1 MKFHAVPPPSPCAD
15 RRDREGSG
23 GAGAAAVSRWG
34 GRDYSSRRA
43 AEGRARPRGGRLR
56 ERSRSCASAAPAPP
70 PAAATGLRPPP
81 HRAPG
86 GARIPEAAA
95 AGGDAWTR
103 SAPPPPGRASPPA
116 APRGAGAAGS
126 GAESPPV
133 AARRYRPVPG
143 ALLAAGTPPPQPP
156 RAPRPLRPLPA
167 EDAPGRRPDA
177 RPRLP
182 PPGAAPGAGG
192 QARGPAASAGHH
204 DPPAGARRSRDGE
217 GGASPGAALGLRPA
231 ALGRLS
237 GRDAQLPLRPV
248 LVPRQPAEASGGRGS
263 RVAVGAAP
271 STPPGGREEPPSA
284 SSRRRK
290 VEPGPFPQSVRSCSP
305 RAGPV
310 LARGYRLPRG
320 SGGDCP
326 RSPPGAAMPSPS
338 DSSRSLTGRTSR
350 SLTHLRGQRTWLQ
363 ILLVLGFIQVILG
376 VLIVTFSL
384 VAATITPS
392 TKIRHSCPSW
402 AGFSLALSGLIGIIS
417 WKRPLTLVIT
427 FFTLLSV
434 LGVML
439 SLAGSILSC
448 QNAQLVKSL
457 EACEREKDSCV
468 CCQARLEPPPASCS
482 RQSEMLTMFPNPDC
496 RSIRMALKDLLFS
509 VCGLT
514 IFSTIVCTLSA
525 VVCCIQIFSL
535 DIVHVLVPQRSSS
548 VTLECTSP
556 PDTFLQ
562 SMMDFEEFVPP
573 VPPPPYYPPEY
584 TCSSETDAQ
593 SITYNGSMD
602 SPVPL
607 YPTDFPPSYET
618 VMGLRGDSQA
628 TLFDSQLTDGSHA
641 CTCDR
646 VPSIVLSGEVS
657 MDSGSLIM
665 SEIMDIPGDSSPSE
679 DSCLLELQGSMR
691 SVDYVLFR
699 SIQRSRADYCLS
711 VDCVQCS
718 HHARS
723 PTLGLQGPFEETPQP
738 RVRGERSYSCSTA
751 EPGHDGILVGG
762 AVTHSC
768 NRLEGLA
775 RCVGPCFPEVRLKE
789 KSSLQGR
796 GGGRSAGPSAGRLCH
811 PRRNSETSC
820 PSSPAPGLSQRPLVR
835 SHSDP
840 GVLAASRA
848 DFREEIYTKALED
861 TVSNSSADTGL
872 CSEACLLRRS
882 HCDSPPLLRASS
894 VGKNKLLPSKKVT
907 QQLSKTTTRSLGDLK
922 VCRGTRGLVARFLQ
936 RPKRSP
942 AAGVEVPGHSSQG
955 HKQVPW
961 SAWPG
966 AERPH
971 EGIHLQSCG
980 DLSSTSSLRRL
991 LSARRLERGRPRS
1004 LSGTCKESVL

>member
-1 MKFHAVPPPSPCAD
+1 M
-15 RRDREGSG
+15 R
-23 GAGAAAVSRWG
+23 
-34 GRDYSSRRA
+34 
-43 AEGRARPRGGRLR
+43 
-56 ERSRSCASAAPAPP
+56 
-70 PAAATGLRPPP
+70 
-81 HRAPG
+81 
-86 GARIPEAAA
+86 
-95 AGGDAWTR
+95 
-103 SAPPPPGRASPPA
+103 
-116 APRGAGAAGS
+116 
-126 GAESPPV
+126 
-133 AARRYRPVPG
+133 
-143 ALLAAGTPPPQPP
+143 
-156 RAPRPLRPLPA
+156 
-167 EDAPGRRPDA
+167 
-177 RPRLP
+177 
-182 PPGAAPGAGG
+182 
-192 QARGPAASAGHH
+192 
-204 DPPAGARRSRDGE
+204 
-217 GGASPGAALGLRPA
+217 
-231 ALGRLS
+231 
-237 GRDAQLPLRPV
+237 
-248 LVPRQPAEASGGRGS
+248 
-263 RVAVGAAP
+263 
-271 STPPGGREEPPSA
+271 REEPPSA
-284 SSRRRK
+284 SSGRRK
-290 VEPGPFPQSVRSCSP
+290 VEPGPFPQSVRSCFP

-310 LARGYRLPRG
+310 LAPCRRLPRG
-320 SGGDCP
+320 SGAGCR
-326 RSPPGAAMPSPS
+326 RSPPRAAMPSPS
-338 DSSRSLTGRTSR
+338 ESSRSLTGRTSR
-350 SLTHLRGQRTWLQ
+350 SLTHLRVQRTWLH
-363 ILLVLGFIQVILG
+363 ILLVLGFIQLILG

-392 TKIRHSCPSW
+392 AKIRRSCPSW
-402 AGFSLALSGLIGIIS
+402 AGFSLALSGLVGIVS

-434 LGVML
+434 LGIML

-457 EACEREKDSCV
+457 EACEREMDSCV
-468 CCQARLEPPPASCS
+468 CCQAHSEPLPASCS
-482 RQSEMLTMFPNPDC
+482 QQSEMLTMFPNPDC
-496 RSIRMALKDLLFS
+496 RSIRVALKDLLFS

-514 IFSTIVCTLSA
+514 VFSTIICTLSA

-535 DIVHVLVPQRSSS
+535 DIIHVLVPQRSSS

-628 TLFDSQLTDGSHA
+628 TLFDSQLMDVSHT

-751 EPGHDGILVGG
+751 EPSHDGVLVGG

-789 KSSLQGR
+789 KGSLQGR
-796 GGGRSAGPSAGRLCH
+796 GGGCPTGPGAGRLCH

-820 PSSPAPGLSQRPLVR
+820 PSSPAPGLNQRLLVR

-840 GVLAASRA
+840 GVLTASDA
-848 DFREEIYTKALED
+848 DFREVLYTKALED

-882 HCDSPPLLRASS
+882 HCDSPPLLRAGS
-894 VGKNKLLPSKKVT
+894 VGKSKLLPSKKVT

-942 AAGVEVPGHSSQG
+942 AAGVDVPGHSSQG
-955 HKQVPW
+955 HKQPFSLGPHRSCEWENRVCRNGFGFAPESRRPGGSRWDIPALAYGMLETLRSSGGPDGNEPVLNDSVPW

-991 LSARRLERGRPRS
+991 LSARRLERSRPRS
-1004 LSGTCKESVL
+1004 LSGACKESVL

>member
-1 MKFHAVPPPSPCAD
+1 
-15 RRDREGSG
+15 
-23 GAGAAAVSRWG
+23 
-34 GRDYSSRRA
+34 
-43 AEGRARPRGGRLR
+43 
-56 ERSRSCASAAPAPP
+56 
-70 PAAATGLRPPP
+70 
-81 HRAPG
+81 
-86 GARIPEAAA
+86 
-95 AGGDAWTR
+95 
-103 SAPPPPGRASPPA
+103 
-116 APRGAGAAGS
+116 
-126 GAESPPV
+126 
-133 AARRYRPVPG
+133 
-143 ALLAAGTPPPQPP
+143 
-156 RAPRPLRPLPA
+156 
-167 EDAPGRRPDA
+167 
-177 RPRLP
+177 
-182 PPGAAPGAGG
+182 
-192 QARGPAASAGHH
+192 
-204 DPPAGARRSRDGE
+204 
-217 GGASPGAALGLRPA
+217 
-231 ALGRLS
+231 
-237 GRDAQLPLRPV
+237 
-248 LVPRQPAEASGGRGS
+248 
-263 RVAVGAAP
+263 
-271 STPPGGREEPPSA
+271 
-284 SSRRRK
+284 
-290 VEPGPFPQSVRSCSP
+290 
-305 RAGPV
+305 
-310 LARGYRLPRG
+310 
-320 SGGDCP
+320 
-326 RSPPGAAMPSPS
+326 MPSPT
-338 DSSRSLTGRTSR
+338 DSSRSLTGRSSR
-350 SLTHLRGQRTWLQ
+350 SLTHLRLQRTWLQ
-363 ILLVLGFIQVILG
+363 VLLVLGLVQAILG

-384 VAATITPS
+384 VAAAITPS

-402 AGFSLALSGLIGIIS
+402 AGFSLALSGLVGIIS
-417 WKRPLTLVIT
+417 WKRPLTLVIA

-448 QNAQLVKSL
+448 QNAQLVKTL
-457 EACEREKDSCV
+457 EACERERDSCV
-468 CCQARLEPPPASCS
+468 CCQARSEPPPASCS
-482 RQSEMLTMFPNPDC
+482 QQSEMLTMFPNPNC
-496 RSIRMALKDLLFS
+496 RSIRVALKDLLFS

-723 PTLGLQGPFEETPQP
+723 PTLGLQGPFEEMPQP

-768 NRLEGLA
+768 NRLAGLA
-775 RCVGPCFPEVRLKE
+775 RCAGPCFPEVRLKD
-789 KSSLQGR
+789 KGSSLQGR
-796 GGGRSAGPSAGRLCH
+796 GGGRPTDPGAGR

-820 PSSPAPGLSQRPLVR
+820 PSSPAPGLAPRPLLR

-840 GVLAASRA
+840 GVPMAGHTA
-848 DFREEIYTKALED
+848 DFREVLYTKALED
-861 TVSNSSADTGL
+861 TVSDSSADTGL
-872 CSEACLLRRS
+872 CSEACLLHRS
-882 HCDSPPLLRASS
+882 HCDSPPLLRAGS
-894 VGKNKLLPSKKVT
+894 VGKNKLPPCKKVP

-922 VCRGTRGLVARFLQ
+922 GYRGTRGLVARFLQ

-942 AAGVEVPGHSSQG
+942 AAGMEVSGHSFHG
-955 HKQVPW
+955 HKQAPW

-991 LSARRLERGRPRS
+991 LSARRLERSRPRS
-1004 LSGTCKESVL
+1004 LSGACKESAL

>member
-1 MKFHAVPPPSPCAD
+1 
-15 RRDREGSG
+15 
-23 GAGAAAVSRWG
+23 
-34 GRDYSSRRA
+34 
-43 AEGRARPRGGRLR
+43 
-56 ERSRSCASAAPAPP
+56 
-70 PAAATGLRPPP
+70 
-81 HRAPG
+81 
-86 GARIPEAAA
+86 
-95 AGGDAWTR
+95 
-103 SAPPPPGRASPPA
+103 
-116 APRGAGAAGS
+116 
-126 GAESPPV
+126 
-133 AARRYRPVPG
+133 
-143 ALLAAGTPPPQPP
+143 
-156 RAPRPLRPLPA
+156 
-167 EDAPGRRPDA
+167 
-177 RPRLP
+177 
-182 PPGAAPGAGG
+182 
-192 QARGPAASAGHH
+192 
-204 DPPAGARRSRDGE
+204 
-217 GGASPGAALGLRPA
+217 
-231 ALGRLS
+231 
-237 GRDAQLPLRPV
+237 
-248 LVPRQPAEASGGRGS
+248 
-263 RVAVGAAP
+263 
-271 STPPGGREEPPSA
+271 
-284 SSRRRK
+284 
-290 VEPGPFPQSVRSCSP
+290 
-305 RAGPV
+305 
-310 LARGYRLPRG
+310 
-320 SGGDCP
+320 
-326 RSPPGAAMPSPS
+326 MPSPS
-338 DSSRSLTGRTSR
+338 ESSRSLTGRASR
-350 SLTHLRGQRTWLQ
+350 SLTHLRVQRTWLQ
-363 ILLVLGFIQVILG
+363 ILLVLGFIQMILG

-402 AGFSLALSGLIGIIS
+402 AGFSLALSGLVGIVS
-417 WKRPLTLVIT
+417 WKRPLTLVVT

-448 QNAQLVKSL
+448 QNAQLVTSL
-457 EACEREKDSCV
+457 GACERERDLCV
-468 CCQARLEPPPASCS
+468 CCQTRSEPPPASCS
-482 RQSEMLTMFPNPDC
+482 RHSEMLTMYPNPDC
-496 RSIRMALKDLLFS
+496 RSIRVALKDLLFS

-514 IFSTIVCTLSA
+514 VFSTIVCTLSA

-602 SPVPL
+602 SPMPL

-723 PTLGLQGPFEETPQP
+723 PTLGLQGPFEERPQP
-738 RVRGERSYSCSTA
+738 RVRGERSYSCSTE
-751 EPGHDGILVGG
+751 EPTHDGILVGG

-775 RCVGPCFPEVRLKE
+775 RCAGPCFPEVRLKE
-789 KSSLQGR
+789 KGSCQGR
-796 GGGRSAGPSAGRLCH
+796 GGSRSTGPGAGRLGH

-820 PSSPAPGLSQRPLVR
+820 PSSPGLSQRPLVR

-840 GVLAASRA
+840 GVLMGGRAA
-848 DFREEIYTKALED
+848 DFGEVLYTKALED

-872 CSEACLLRRS
+872 CSAACLLRHP
-882 HCDSPPLLRASS
+882 HCDSPLLLRAGSL
-894 VGKNKLLPSKKVT
+894 GKDKPLPSKKVT
-907 QQLSKTTTRSLGDLK
+907 QQLSQTTTRSLGDLK

-936 RPKRSP
+936 RPRRSRAP
-942 AAGVEVPGHSSQG
+942 SVELPGHSAQG
-955 HKQVPW
+955 HKQGQGCCPRRR
-961 SAWPG
+961 SPSPRGCRFPG
-966 AERPH
+966 APGRERSGPRKA
-971 EGIHLQSCG
+971 
-980 DLSSTSSLRRL
+980 STCR
-991 LSARRLERGRPRS
+991 AA
-1004 LSGTCKESVL
+1004 GT

>member
-1 MKFHAVPPPSPCAD
+1 
-15 RRDREGSG
+15 
-23 GAGAAAVSRWG
+23 
-34 GRDYSSRRA
+34 
-43 AEGRARPRGGRLR
+43 
-56 ERSRSCASAAPAPP
+56 
-70 PAAATGLRPPP
+70 
-81 HRAPG
+81 
-86 GARIPEAAA
+86 
-95 AGGDAWTR
+95 
-103 SAPPPPGRASPPA
+103 
-116 APRGAGAAGS
+116 
-126 GAESPPV
+126 
-133 AARRYRPVPG
+133 
-143 ALLAAGTPPPQPP
+143 
-156 RAPRPLRPLPA
+156 
-167 EDAPGRRPDA
+167 
-177 RPRLP
+177 
-182 PPGAAPGAGG
+182 
-192 QARGPAASAGHH
+192 
-204 DPPAGARRSRDGE
+204 
-217 GGASPGAALGLRPA
+217 
-231 ALGRLS
+231 
-237 GRDAQLPLRPV
+237 
-248 LVPRQPAEASGGRGS
+248 
-263 RVAVGAAP
+263 
-271 STPPGGREEPPSA
+271 
-284 SSRRRK
+284 
-290 VEPGPFPQSVRSCSP
+290 
-305 RAGPV
+305 
-310 LARGYRLPRG
+310 
-320 SGGDCP
+320 
-326 RSPPGAAMPSPS
+326 MPSPS
-338 DSSRSLTGRTSR
+338 ESSRSLTGRTSR
-350 SLTHLRGQRTWLQ
+350 SLTHLPVQRTWLQ
-363 ILLVLGFIQVILG
+363 ILLVLGFIQIVLG

-402 AGFSLALSGLIGIIS
+402 AGFSLALSGIVGIVS
-417 WKRPLTLVIT
+417 WKRPLTLVVS

-434 LGVML
+434 LGIML

-457 EACEREKDSCV
+457 EACEREGDLCV
-468 CCQARLEPPPASCS
+468 CCQARSELLSTCS
-482 RQSEMLTMFPNPDC
+482 PQSEMLTMFPNPDC
-496 RSIRMALKDLLFS
+496 PSIHVSLKDVLFS

-514 IFSTIVCTLSA
+514 VFSTIICTLSA

-535 DIVHVLVPQRSSS
+535 DMVHVLVPQRSSS
-548 VTLECTSP
+548 MTLECTSP
-556 PDTFLQ
+556 PETFLQ

-618 VMGLRGDSQA
+618 VMGLHGDSQA
-628 TLFDSQLTDGSHA
+628 TLFDSQLTDGLHA

-679 DSCLLELQGSMR
+679 DSCLLELQGSVR
-691 SVDYVLFR
+691 SMDYVLFR

-789 KSSLQGR
+789 KGSLQGR
-796 GGGRSAGPSAGRLCH
+796 SGGCPTRPSAGRFGH

-820 PSSPAPGLSQRPLVR
+820 PSSPAPGLSQRRLTR

-840 GVLAASRA
+840 GVL
-848 DFREEIYTKALED
+848 
-861 TVSNSSADTGL
+861 SAGDAGL
-872 CSEACLLRRS
+872 CSEACLLRHS
-882 HCDSPPLLRASS
+882 HCDPPPLLRASS
-894 VGKNKLLPSKKVT
+894 AGKNKPLPSKKVM

-922 VCRGTRGLVARFLQ
+922 VCRGTRGLMARFLQ

-942 AAGVEVPGHSSQG
+942 ATSMEVPGHSFQG
-955 HKQVPW
+955 HKQVHW
-961 SAWPG
+961 SARPG

-991 LSARRLERGRPRS
+991 LSARRLERSRPRS

>member
-1 MKFHAVPPPSPCAD
+1 
-15 RRDREGSG
+15 
-23 GAGAAAVSRWG
+23 
-34 GRDYSSRRA
+34 
-43 AEGRARPRGGRLR
+43 
-56 ERSRSCASAAPAPP
+56 
-70 PAAATGLRPPP
+70 
-81 HRAPG
+81 
-86 GARIPEAAA
+86 
-95 AGGDAWTR
+95 
-103 SAPPPPGRASPPA
+103 
-116 APRGAGAAGS
+116 
-126 GAESPPV
+126 
-133 AARRYRPVPG
+133 
-143 ALLAAGTPPPQPP
+143 
-156 RAPRPLRPLPA
+156 
-167 EDAPGRRPDA
+167 
-177 RPRLP
+177 
-182 PPGAAPGAGG
+182 
-192 QARGPAASAGHH
+192 
-204 DPPAGARRSRDGE
+204 
-217 GGASPGAALGLRPA
+217 
-231 ALGRLS
+231 
-237 GRDAQLPLRPV
+237 
-248 LVPRQPAEASGGRGS
+248 
-263 RVAVGAAP
+263 
-271 STPPGGREEPPSA
+271 
-284 SSRRRK
+284 
-290 VEPGPFPQSVRSCSP
+290 
-305 RAGPV
+305 
-310 LARGYRLPRG
+310 
-320 SGGDCP
+320 
-326 RSPPGAAMPSPS
+326 MPSPS
-338 DSSRSLTGRTSR
+338 NSSRSLTGRTSR
-350 SLTHLRGQRTWLQ
+350 SLTHLHVQRTWLQ

-384 VAATITPS
+384 VAATMTPS

-402 AGFSLALSGLIGIIS
+402 AGFSLALCGLVGIVS
-417 WKRPLTLVIT
+417 WKRPLTLVVGVGGDQPSTGEGSGWRGQHEGAEQPHVALDTQPRASAPCSAALPGWQPLSSPLQIT

-457 EACEREKDSCV
+457 EACERERDSCV
-468 CCQARLEPPPASCS
+468 CCQARSEPPPTSCS
-482 RQSEMLTMFPNPDC
+482 RQSEMLTMFPNPNC
-496 RSIRMALKDLLFS
+496 RSIRVALKDLLFS

-514 IFSTIVCTLSA
+514 VFSTIICTLSA

-556 PDTFLQ
+556 PNTLLQ

-628 TLFDSQLTDGSHA
+628 TLFDSQLMDGSHA

-691 SVDYVLFR
+691 SVDYILFR

-723 PTLGLQGPFEETPQP
+723 PTLGLQGPFEEMPQP

-751 EPGHDGILVGG
+751 EPSHDGILVGG

-775 RCVGPCFPEVRLKE
+775 RCAGPCFPEVRLKE
-789 KSSLQGR
+789 KGSLQRR
-796 GGGRSAGPSAGRLCH
+796 GGGRSAGPDTGRLCH
-811 PRRNSETSC
+811 LRRNSETSC
-820 PSSPAPGLSQRPLVR
+820 PSSPGLSQRLLLR

-840 GVLAASRA
+840 GILTASHA
-848 DFREEIYTKALED
+848 DFREVLYTKALED

-872 CSEACLLRRS
+872 CSEACLLRHS
-882 HCDSPPLLRASS
+882 HCDSPPLLRAGST
-894 VGKNKLLPSKKVT
+894 GKSKLLPSKKVT

-942 AAGVEVPGHSSQG
+942 AAGIEVPGHSSQG

-966 AERPH
+966 AEQPH

-991 LSARRLERGRPRS
+991 LSARRLERSHPWS